1 MSRDGNPLC
10 RQIEIVLTIAL
21 LLYILSPRALVFA
34 QERKGE
40 SIAVTTHASP
50 NTVYIGDK
58 FVYTIT
64 VDADPEF
71 TLKIPQFSE
80 NLGGFDIVDVAE
92 AEPRKH
98 EGRIVYQRRY
108 TLDSFTTGSHTIPA
122 PVVFYTDAA
131 GRKFEIEADAVTVE
145 VKSVLPD
152 DEEPQDIKD
161 IPGPVEL
168 PVNNTPFL
176 IGIVAGILVI
186 AGGAAA
192 LLWLRRRKTFQEET
206 VKKPPHVIAYEQLE
220 SLMASGLIEA
230 GRIEEYYV
238 LLSNTV
244 RTYLENRFGLRAPEM
259 TTEEFLA
266 AAAKD
271 SGLKDEHKKLLSRF
285 LAHCDLVKFAR
296 YGPNVEEMK
305 SAYESAKQ
313 FIHESASVETVL

>member
-1 MSRDGNPLC
+1 MTRDGNPLC
-10 RQIEIVLTIAL
+10 RQIEIVLDFAL
-21 LLYILSPRALVFA
+21 LLYILSPSAPVFA

-40 SIAVTTHASP
+40 SIAVTTHASR

-71 TLKIPQFSE
+71 TVKIPQFSE
-80 NLGGFDIVDVAE
+80 NIGSFDIVDVAE
-92 AEPRKH
+92 AEPRKR
-98 EGRIVYQRRY
+98 EGLLVYQRRY
-108 TLDSFTTGSHTIPA
+108 TLYSFTTGSHTIPA

-131 GRKFEIEADAVTVE
+131 GRKLEIEAEAVTVE
-145 VKSVLPD
+145 VKSVLPA

-176 IGIVAGILVI
+176 IRIVAGMLVI
-186 AGGAAA
+186 VGGAAA
-192 LLWLRRRKTFQEET
+192 FLWLRRRKTFQEET

-238 LLSNTV
+238 SLSDAV

-271 SGLKDEHKKLLSRF
+271 SRLKDEHKKFLSRF
-285 LAHCDLVKFAR
+285 LVHCDLVKFAR
-296 YGPNVEEMK
+296 YGPDVAEMK
-305 SAYESAKQ
+305 SAYESARQ
-313 FIHESASVETVL
+313 FVRESAPVETAL

>member
-10 RQIEIVLTIAL
+10 RRIEIVLTIAL
-21 LLYILSPRALVFA
+21 LLYILSPSAPVLA
-34 QERKGE
+34 QEHNGDPISVMTQVSR
-40 SIAVTTHASP
+40 A
-50 NTVYIGDK
+50 TVYIGDK

-64 VDADPEF
+64 VDADPKF
-71 TLKIPQFSE
+71 TVKIPLFRE

-92 AEPRKH
+92 AEPLKH
-98 EGRIVYQRRY
+98 EGRMVYQRRY

-122 PVVFYTDAA
+122 TVVFYTDAA
-131 GRKFEIEADAVTVE
+131 GRELEIEAEAVAVE

-152 DEEPQDIKD
+152 DEVPQDIKD

-168 PVNNTPFL
+168 PVNNTPLL
-176 IGIVAGILVI
+176 IGIVAVMLVI

-192 LLWLRRRKTFQEET
+192 FLWLRRRKTIQEET

-259 TTEEFLA
+259 TTEEFFV

-285 LAHCDLVKFAR
+285 LTHCDLVKFAR
-296 YGPNVEEMK
+296 YGPNAEEMK
-305 SAYESAKQ
+305 SAHESATQ
-313 FIHESASVETVL
+313 FVRESASVETAL